1 MLRKIVA
8 QKAIGLVDGC
18 HFLSG
23 VAPDFFGLV
32 LQTVGM
38 PSDDMLAMRC
48 FHLAEGAGWGQPE
61 DIAGIIETD
70 GKRFVLAAAFV
81 YG

>member
-1 MLRKIVA
+1 MLQKIAA
-8 QKAIGLVDGC
+8 QKTVGLVDGC
-18 HFLSG
+18 HFPCG
-23 VAPDFFGLV
+23 IAADFFGLV

-48 FHLAEGAGWGQPE
+48 LHLAEGAGWGQPE

-70 GKRFVLAAAFV
+70 GKRFVLVAAFV